1 MIMKE
6 LSIEITID
14 GLGTVE
20 AETHGFMGKVCESE
34 LLDLLGDSFVVTEI
48 QKKDDYYKPVE
59 EDVAKTVKMVRGKR

>member
-1 MIMKE
+1 
-6 LSIEITID
+6 
-14 GLGTVE
+14 
-20 AETHGFMGKVCESE
+20 VCESE

>member
-1 MIMKE
+1 MKE

-20 AETHGFMGKVCESE
+20 AETHGFKGKVCESE

-48 QKKDDYYKPVE
+48 QKKDD
-59 EDVAKTVKMVRGKR
+59 